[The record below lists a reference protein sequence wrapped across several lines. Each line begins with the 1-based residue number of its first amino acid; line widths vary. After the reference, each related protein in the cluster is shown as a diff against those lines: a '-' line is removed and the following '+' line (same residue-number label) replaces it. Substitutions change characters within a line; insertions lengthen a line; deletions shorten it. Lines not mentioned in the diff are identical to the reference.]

1 MWREPENP
9 CTMLYLIHV
18 WRTLYVQFDVKIRK
32 WYFMKK
38 SAKGL
43 YSIKLS
49 LLQPCT
55 DSFFVIEF
63 SHFKNETNRFQG
75 GAGKK
80 RSILTKTHSYYT
92 IPWVSFRERVCERC
106 EACDAVWEY
115 SSSVRA
121 ISSLVNHLIARV
133 GSAPNFFHENILSQ
147 KVHEFD
153 FIFYGNEHFLLRKKI
168 NI

>member
-1 MWREPENP
+1 MYDVHCTYSLTWKSENDILLRNP
-9 CTMLYLIHV
+9 P
-18 WRTLYVQFDVKIRK
+18 
-32 WYFMKK
+32 
-38 SAKGL
+38 KGYTV
-43 YSIKLS
+43 YSSVYCNPAQIGF
-49 LLQPCT
+49 CYR
-55 DSFFVIEF
+55 IF
-63 SHFKNETNRFQG
+63 SFKNEANRFQG

-153 FIFYGNEHFLLRKKI
+153 FIFFMETNIFCCEKKI